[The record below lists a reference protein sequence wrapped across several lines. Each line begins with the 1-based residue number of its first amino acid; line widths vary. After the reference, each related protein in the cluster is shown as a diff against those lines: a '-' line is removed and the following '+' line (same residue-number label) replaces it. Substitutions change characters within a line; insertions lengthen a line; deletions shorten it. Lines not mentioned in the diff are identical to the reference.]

1 MSTLDIIS
9 VIATVVSSIAAVYT
23 VQQTITIRQEDRK
36 ITIAIQNQSRELAW
50 LPKRLELL
58 QAIKDTSAF
67 NADEF
72 PFYFGAD
79 IVPLVKKFQQAKQ
92 EFDNAELK
100 YNTFFR
106 NLYDQELSSQND
118 PCPERLEKIKDDID
132 RFKQLADVY
141 ERDGICMSNWDEFKN
156 FDETYPLYNPQYNS
170 LPDDLP
176 EEPAFFEYTKI
187 SNCYDEAN
195 KKFEST
201 QSMLINELERILY
214 ASLNLAI

>member
-1 MSTLDIIS
+1 MVS
-9 VIATVVSSIAAVYT
+9 AVSSAVSSGAALF
-23 VQQTITIRQEDRK
+23 TIILTIKAARENRN

-67 NADEF
+67 NADDF

-118 PCPERLEKIKDDID
+118 PCPERLKKIKDDID

-141 ERDGICMSNWDEFKN
+141 ERDGTCMSNWDEFKN
-156 FDETYPLYNPQYNS
+156 FDETYQLYNPQYNS